1 MLRIVNSSS
10 LLAIVGFIG
19 LITLEEMT
27 MNTYIEIKE
36 LIPVILD
43 LGWIVKNDTWTD
55 CPYHIYEQLEADY
68 NCDALF
74 D

>member
-1 MLRIVNSSS
+1 
-10 LLAIVGFIG
+10 LATVGFIG
-19 LITLEEMT
+19 LITLRGNK

-68 NCDALF
+68 NCDALL

>member
-1 MLRIVNSSS
+1 M
-10 LLAIVGFIG
+10 GFIG
-19 LITLEEMT
+19 LITLRGNK

-55 CPYHIYEQLEADY
+55 CPYHIYDQLEADY

>member
-1 MLRIVNSSS
+1 
-10 LLAIVGFIG
+10 
-19 LITLEEMT
+19 

-36 LIPVILD
+36 LIPVILN

-55 CPYHIYEQLEADY
+55 CPYHIYDQLEADY